1 MSNTFPSLADILD
14 RSSVTDGTHGD
25 AQDGSLAR
33 SNIAAYAADISNS
46 VSASQPVRYTPVKF
60 AQDSISVQLS
70 PEVPMPPLVTTPV
83 ARSHR
88 TSLLVPSSRGGN
100 SGSSP
105 SGHLLPPTF
114 SSSAVSHAWCRA
126 QRIRASRSSARSFPL
141 QPRIRR
147 PAGEPSCAHDT
158 AFRHSTACTR
168 APCHPTRCRSIHV

>member
-1 MSNTFPSLADILD
+1 MSNTLPSLADILD
-14 RSSVTDGTHGD
+14 RSSVTDGTHGG

-33 SNIAAYAADISNS
+33 SNIAAYAADISNN
-46 VSASQPVRYTPVKF
+46 VSASQTVRCTPVKF

-70 PEVPMPPLVTTPV
+70 PEAPMPPLVTTPA

-114 SSSAVSHAWCRA
+114 SSSAVNQAWCRA
-126 QRIRASRSSARSFPL
+126 HRIRLSRSSARSFPL
-141 QPRIRR
+141 RPQTRR
-147 PAGEPSCAHDT
+147 PAGEPSYAHGT
-158 AFRHSTACTR
+158 ASRRFRSCTR
-168 APCHPTRCRSIHV
+168 APYRPTQCRTTPS